1 MFLSVGWK
9 GAQHVKT
16 LALTTDSLSPVAVTH
31 GQRTELI
38 LASCPLT
45 PINARLPLKTIN
57 R

>member
-1 MFLSVGWK
+1 MFLSAGWK